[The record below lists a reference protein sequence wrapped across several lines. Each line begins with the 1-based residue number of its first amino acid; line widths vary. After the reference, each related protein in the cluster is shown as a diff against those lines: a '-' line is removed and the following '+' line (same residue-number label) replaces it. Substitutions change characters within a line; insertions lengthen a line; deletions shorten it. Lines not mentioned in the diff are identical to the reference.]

1 MKKIILIFS
10 IIFLIILTTITKNS
24 TKKLE
29 NQIFSIQENISFLK
43 DQYEMVLLD
52 HNYLTSPKKL
62 MEYQSKYFE
71 TDLVPMDVS
80 KIKEL
85 KEINNQLLIQNLNK
99 IQKEYD
105 KK

>member
-1 MKKIILIFS
+1 MKKINLIYS
-10 IIFLIILTTITKNS
+10 IIFLIILTTVTKNS

-71 TDLVPMDVS
+71 EDLVPMDVS
-80 KIKEL
+80 KIKEI
-85 KEINNQLLIQNLNK
+85 KEINDQLLIQNLNK
-99 IQKEYD
+99 IQKKHD